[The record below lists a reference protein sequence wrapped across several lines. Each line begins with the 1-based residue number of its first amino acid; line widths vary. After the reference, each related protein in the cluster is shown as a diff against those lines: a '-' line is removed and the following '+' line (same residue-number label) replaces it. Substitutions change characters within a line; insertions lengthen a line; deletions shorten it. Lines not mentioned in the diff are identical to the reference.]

1 MPNDPLAGRGL
12 RAPERSRML
21 VATEDGI
28 FLRPGAAL
36 AERRGNGF
44 VAAEPRE
51 INSRIGALFGPGA
64 IYLPVASAVEI
75 ACVHL
80 RAGNR
85 DAAQRA
91 LDRLALPPVSPNGA
105 RLLRA
110 IAKRQGLATPVFAET
125 TKQAGTIWTE
135 DDVESFAA
143 LDDRLASRTRVLE
156 KIFNPGLG
164 WDPAKHP
171 RWPEGQSDGGE
182 FRPADGSG
190 SGSSIRPAAAI
201 LPQPLLGKPPKIP
214 KRTPPSEIAKNN
226 LRKELA
232 RWLANAA
239 LLLLDP
245 PAAAVISALHAAV
258 EGTAWAAHY
267 VKAYL
272 DPPKTLAELQAAVQ
286 NPRAG
291 YEIHHIVE
299 QTPARIADFSESQI
313 EDPSNLALVPSL
325 KHWELTGWFMRRN
338 KDYGNVSPRSY
349 LVGRD
354 WETRTRIGLDGLRA
368 VGVLKK

>member
-51 INSRIGALFGPGA
+51 INSRIGALFGPEA

-156 KIFNPGLG
+156 KIFNP
-164 WDPAKHP
+164 A
-171 RWPEGQSDGGE
+171 
-182 FRPADGSG
+182 
-190 SGSSIRPAAAI
+190 
-201 LPQPLLGKPPKIP
+201 
-214 KRTPPSEIAKNN
+214 
-226 LRKELA
+226 LA
-232 RWLANAA
+232 
-239 LLLLDP
+239 
-245 PAAAVISALHAAV
+245 
-258 EGTAWAAHY
+258 GTRRSTRAG
-267 VKAYL
+267 
-272 DPPKTLAELQAAVQ
+272 
-286 NPRAG
+286 PRASRMAG
-291 YEIHHIVE
+291 SFGRRMA
-299 QTPARIADFSESQI
+299 PARVR
-313 EDPSNLALVPSL
+313 PSAPPRQFFRNRCLASRQRSL
-325 KHWELTGWFMRRN
+325 KGHHRAKSLRTTSGRSSLA
-338 KDYGNVSPRSY
+338 GSQTLPSSY
-349 LVGRD
+349 LIHRP
-354 WETRTRIGLDGLRA
+354 RR
-368 VGVLKK
+368 